1 VPRTLKITPPL
12 NTTDEEWIVF
22 RVAELYL
29 NYAEA
34 LNEYYDNPPQEAF
47 DAVAKVRNRS
57 GMPGFPATLSKEEFR
72 KKLRNERA
80 VELAF
85 EDHRF
90 WDIRRWMIAE
100 DEGVMRGKMY
110 GLKISSI
117 GGSKTH
123 VHYEPYVFEN
133 RSWSRRSYL
142 HGIMQNEVDKG
153 YLIQNPGW

>member
-1 VPRTLKITPPL
+1 
-12 NTTDEEWIVF
+12 
-22 RVAELYL
+22 
-29 NYAEA
+29 
-34 LNEYYDNPPQEAF
+34 
-47 DAVAKVRNRS
+47 
-57 GMPGFPATLSKEEFR
+57 
-72 KKLRNERA
+72 
-80 VELAF
+80 
-85 EDHRF
+85 
-90 WDIRRWMIAE
+90 MIAE
-100 DEGVMRGKMY
+100 EEGVMRGKMY

>member
-1 VPRTLKITPPL
+1 
-12 NTTDEEWIVF
+12 
-22 RVAELYL
+22 
-29 NYAEA
+29 
-34 LNEYYDNPPQEAF
+34 
-47 DAVAKVRNRS
+47 
-57 GMPGFPATLSKEEFR
+57 MPGFPHTLTKEAFR
-72 KKLRNERA
+72 AKLRNERA

-100 DEGVMRGKMY
+100 HEGVMRGKMY

-117 GGSKTH
+117 NGSKTK